1 MKKTIKEGLI
11 KDTYE
16 LIINEIQTVVTISYI
31 IIVGIGMLFTFQK
44 YSQFGINIFDYADVF
59 DFLIAPFSD
68 FKILLFSSITIIIV
82 FSFFKLDSYWE
93 TKYPKS
99 YSKMNLGLEK
109 KSWFNL
115 YRYSTFIILL
125 IFYLFLFSDSY
136 GKISAK
142 QTKKQLPIT
151 LKYSD
156 NEIVKGIL
164 IGKTKDIVFLFQNEK
179 VIAIP
184 ITSSVKEFE
193 IK

>member
-16 LIINEIQTVVTISYI
+16 LILRELQTVITISYI

-44 YSQFGINIFDYADVF
+44 YSEFGINIFDYADVF

-68 FKILLFSSITIIIV
+68 INILLFSTITIILV
-82 FSFFKLDSYWE
+82 FILFKLDSFWGR
-93 TKYPKS
+93 KYPKF
-99 YSKMNLGLEK
+99 YSKINFGWNK
-109 KSWFNL
+109 KNWFNL
-115 YRYSTFIILL
+115 YRYSSFTLL
-125 IFYLFLFSDSY
+125 FIFYLSISSDLY
-136 GKISAK
+136 GEICAK
-142 QTKKQLPIT
+142 QTKEQLPIT

-156 NEIVKGIL
+156 NETIKGVL
-164 IGKTKDIVFLFQNEK
+164 IGKTKDIVFLLQNEK

>member
-1 MKKTIKEGLI
+1 MVKTIKEGLI

-16 LIINEIQTVVTISYI
+16 LVLTEIQTVVTISYI

-44 YSQFGINIFDYADVF
+44 YSEFGINIFDYADIF

-68 FKILLFSSITIIIV
+68 FKILFFSTITIVLV
-82 FSFFKLDSYWE
+82 FIFFKLDSFWAR
-93 TKYPKS
+93 KYPKF
-99 YSKMNLGLEK
+99 YSKINWGWDK

-115 YRYSTFIILL
+115 FRYSSFTVLF
-125 IFYLFLFSDSY
+125 IFYLFISSDLY
-136 GKISAK
+136 GKVSAK
-142 QTKKQLPIT
+142 QTKEQLPIT

-156 NEIVKGIL
+156 NETIKGIPV
-164 IGKTKDIVFLFQNEK
+164 GKTKDIVFLMQNEK

-184 ITSSVKEFE
+184 ISSFVKEFE